1 MRADE
6 HAGVATELRINVGC
20 HGTSSLT
27 RSFCKPLDT
36 CAWVAKTLIVRA
48 VLSLMACN
56 RRGRG
61 EDALAFYI
69 AFHFPQGTTVDSVL
83 EIENSLRQETHP
95 LLFAA

>member
-1 MRADE
+1 
-6 HAGVATELRINVGC
+6 
-20 HGTSSLT
+20 
-27 RSFCKPLDT
+27 
-36 CAWVAKTLIVRA
+36 
-48 VLSLMACN
+48 MACN

-69 AFHFPQGTTVDSVL
+69 AFHFPQGATTVDSVL